1 MSRLATPH
9 AVHPWSQ
16 RLGHLV
22 PLAASAG
29 AASLAVYCGFPSL
42 ALAVLAIGVA
52 GNLAGWWAA
61 RAETRRLRSNLI
73 DSLSSWAERPAR
85 QELRVALGLT
95 DADWLKFGPS
105 LRLLRGEDPPP
116 PGLMSPYHS
125 EPGTIRRGHNPSLM
139 TRSGMFEPPMAP
151 HVATFDPNASAD
163 YSTAD
168 MVNRLEP
175 GTLDWID
182 SSAAEQ
188 SFLGFSLAKLRSMS
202 FLDIVDPEDRGL
214 AAEQLRMA
222 LLKGEAHGLVYR
234 IRTAD
239 GERKAIEVNVGV
251 RYGPGMV
258 ATHLRCHLTDVTA
271 KLRATRE
278 LRRRTREL
286 TLVNQQLRKAN
297 RELEDLRDRY
307 RDLYQNAP
315 AMYFSLDANGRFTE
329 VNDTLVRAL
338 GYPREELVGRPY
350 SMLLTAERR
359 NGFASQMTAFV
370 KTGTVEVES
379 NWRCADGRSLDVW
392 VSGSAVLAADG
403 SFDHSRSVAQ
413 DITALRTLE
422 AQLQVKNTKL
432 GRTNEE
438 LSRKNR
444 ELDEFTYVV
453 SHDLQEPIRT
463 LIAFSDFLLR
473 DYGEQLHEEG
483 REYVHYL
490 VDASRRMRSLIQDLL
505 NLSRAGLV
513 TGEFGPIDLDSLID
527 EARADLGELIRS
539 KGAELRVR
547 GPLPSIWGDRERVGQ
562 LLRNLLSNGLKYNRD
577 PAPWVEISAGP
588 DDPAGLAVL
597 AIRDNG
603 IGIEPQ
609 FHAKIFQLFRRL
621 HNRDDY
627 EGTGAGLAICVK
639 IAQAHGGQVRVE
651 SEPGKG
657 STFFVSLPRP
667 PTMTQKTT
675 ALMTI
680 TTPTP
685 GTNSP

>member
-1 MSRLATPH
+1 
-9 AVHPWSQ
+9 
-16 RLGHLV
+16 
-22 PLAASAG
+22 
-29 AASLAVYCGFPSL
+29 
-42 ALAVLAIGVA
+42 
-52 GNLAGWWAA
+52 
-61 RAETRRLRSNLI
+61 
-73 DSLSSWAERPAR
+73 
-85 QELRVALGLT
+85 VALGLS
-95 DADWLKFGPS
+95 DDDWLRFGPS
-105 LRLLRGEDPPP
+105 LRLLRSEQPPA
-116 PGLMSPYHS
+116 PGPMPMHAS
-125 EPGTIRRGHNPSLM
+125 EPSRRGHHPSLM

-151 HVATFDPNASAD
+151 HVATFDPNASSD

-175 GTLDWID
+175 GTLNWID

-188 SFLGFSLAKLRSMS
+188 SFLGFSLAKLRSMA

-222 LLKGEAHGLVYR
+222 LVKGEAHGLVYR
-234 IRTAD
+234 ITTAE

-297 RELEDLRDRY
+297 RELEELRDRY
-307 RDLYQNAP
+307 RALYQDAP

-329 VNDTLVRAL
+329 VNDTLVRTL

-350 SMLLTAERR
+350 STLLTPERR
-359 NGFASQMTAFV
+359 SGFASQMTAFV

-379 NWRCADGRSLDVW
+379 AWRCADGRTLDVW
-392 VSGSAVLAADG
+392 VSGSAVLAPDG
-403 SFDHSRSVAQ
+403 SFEYSRSVAQ
-413 DITALRTLE
+413 DVTTLRALE
-422 AQLQVKNTKL
+422 AQLQIKNTKL

-483 REYVHYL
+483 REYVNYL

-539 KGAELRVR
+539 KGAELRVLA
-547 GPLPSIWGDRERVGQ
+547 PLPLIWGDRERVGQ
-562 LLRNLLSNGLKYNRD
+562 LMRNLLSNGLKYNQAE
-577 PAPWVEISAGP
+577 APWVEISAGP

-597 AIRDNG
+597 AVRDNG
-603 IGIEPQ
+603 IGIDPQ
-609 FHAKIFQLFRRL
+609 FHSKIFQLFRRL
-621 HNRDDY
+621 HNRDAY

-639 IAQAHGGQVRVE
+639 IAQAHGGLIRVE

-667 PTMTQKTT
+667 PTTTTRTT

-680 TTPTP
+680 AHPTP
-685 GTNSP
+685 GRDPS